1 MRRRLFLAT
10 HETRSLHSTHRV
22 RVTSPTPGSASS
34 SRTAQQGSR
43 AVARPGANKRENKV
57 KGPLAEQ
64 SRHHRALSVSNRA
77 KHVRPPPT
85 ALGRVPSMSRPPHR
99 HACPAVP
106 RKKEPHKPPPR
117 PITLPAASWPVY
129 GPGCTNNVA
138 ARPLAS
144 RPTHPN

>member
-10 HETRSLHSTHRV
+10 HETRSLHSTHGGQGGGGTHRV

-43 AVARPGANKRENKV
+43 AVARPCANKRENKV

-106 RKKEPHKPPPR
+106 RKKEPHRRAQVSSAPNH
-117 PITLPAASWPVY
+117 PACCQLAGLW
-129 GPGCTNNVA
+129 
-138 ARPLAS
+138 ARV
-144 RPTHPN
+144 HQ